1 MYLSIPFLCG
11 NKRKLRSTDHPS
23 TFVKLID
30 SHIAWL
36 DLRWFVF
43 LRPFCKY
50 YYLTVIG
57 NFFLWKLSSG
67 RRGRRR
73 RSGWSAFVES
83 STFIRGE
90 YQFVCA
96 SFCFCGRLS
105 LNRCPLSF
113 EKIVLCVAKF
123 SSKVIS
129 NFRGKTWKRESLA
142 RVYPS
147 SGQLPLLNEDW
158 SQMLITRQIVV
169 GFLLP
174 LE

>member
-23 TFVKLID
+23 TFAKLID

-36 DLRWFVF
+36 DRFVF

-50 YYLTVIG
+50 YNLTVIG

-105 LNRCPLSF
+105 LNRCPQSF

-123 SSKVIS
+123 SSKVNS
-129 NFRGKTWKRESLA
+129 NFSGKTWKRESLA
-142 RVYPS
+142 RVYLG
-147 SGQLPLLNEDW
+147 SGQLPLLNEEW

-169 GFLLP
+169 EFLFP

>member
-36 DLRWFVF
+36 DRFVF

-50 YYLTVIG
+50 YNLTVIG

-73 RSGWSAFVES
+73 RSWWSAFVES

-96 SFCFCGRLS
+96 SFCFCGRLN
-105 LNRCPLSF
+105 LNRCPQSF

-123 SSKVIS
+123 SSKVNS
-129 NFRGKTWKRESLA
+129 NLSGKTWKRESLA
-142 RVYPS
+142 RVYQG
-147 SGQLPLLNEDW
+147 SGQLPLLNEEW

-169 GFLLP
+169 EFLFP